1 MLQSNEPSRS
11 TDSNSNASNDPNSSN
26 NNNSMNMNTNNITSK
41 PHQKVGFWNPNFL
54 DNETTNSTSNNIDSY
69 PSPNQQASTTSPQSQ
84 QFTNQQRQGQLSF
97 NNPWDNGEPV
107 TTTKQQSMYQS
118 NDSSSQ
124 DYDMDQFESYKRRKS
139 SLVIPP
145 TRAAAPNPFEYDK
158 PSFLMSGN
166 FDINA
171 NKNNNFRRNS
181 TAATFM
187 TNSIQGSTPST
198 TTTAMNP
205 MNHAAMSHQQQQR
218 QALFNKQ
225 QQQQQ
230 QLNNRFVPSLYN
242 SQEYQRRQS
251 LATAAYTGNYTN
263 NNNLNNSM
271 MSHNNG
277 MNHNANNNNTS
288 TSPMY
293 NNNSNGNSN
302 SSLHTS
308 MYNTPM
314 NYSGLASI
322 PSMPPYRRL
331 SAYPTSGGSNATGSV
346 APFQPPFKQLR
357 KDELLTKPQLI
368 IPQMQKCITKNNLKP
383 TVNDK
388 PKYRR
393 ASVHS
398 QTISPLKGLTKNLIT
413 TYQLCSPDFIYQ
425 TSKNPKRVLTK
436 PSEPKFNNGY
446 DNVNSD
452 YILYVNDVLG
462 TEQNRKYLVLDILG
476 QGTFGQVVK
485 CQNLQT
491 KEILAVKVIKSR
503 SEYLNQ
509 SITEAKILELL
520 NTKIDPDN
528 KHHFL
533 RMFDSFVHKNHLC
546 LVFEL
551 LSNNL
556 YELLKQNQYHGLSIQ
571 LIKIFSKQM
580 LDSLCVLKDSKLI
593 HCDLKPENILL
604 CSPDKP
610 DIKVIDFG
618 SSCEETRTVYTYIQS
633 RFYRA
638 PEIILGIPYSTSID
652 MWSLGCIVAELFLGI
667 PIFPGSSEFNQITR
681 IVETLNY
688 PPNWMLEMGKNTSKF
703 MTKLNESEI
712 QDSKRKYRLK
722 TVDEFNIDF
731 KDMNEKPG
739 KQYFKW
745 SKLNDIIKHY
755 KIPKN
760 IQHSDDLIRQELKQR
775 DCLINFLNGILNINP
790 LERWTP
796 QQAALHPFITNQPF
810 TGEWF
815 PPGSLPSL
823 TKNRQQHQSPND
835 STLST
840 NTNNNT
846 QPAVTGRDNVDTEMT
861 DAGDSMTPMKLD
873 SPMNVDSKLTTTQTN
888 NISNMGTTTTDS
900 CKLEN
905 NGKKNALSPP
915 EGTAKKFNDLT
926 IRED

>member
-1 MLQSNEPSRS
+1 MSKMLQSNEHSRS
-11 TDSNSNASNDPNSSN
+11 NNINSNDTNDV
-26 NNNSMNMNTNNITSK
+26 NTPQQNA
-41 PHQKVGFWNPNFL
+41 GFWNPNFL
-54 DNETTNSTSNNIDSY
+54 DNDNSNVQSNNTSSLL
-69 PSPNQQASTTSPQSQ
+69 SPNQQPSQ
-84 QFTNQQRQGQLSF
+84 QTISPPSLQQQQQLPQQQQQQQQGQLSF
-97 NNPWDNGEPV
+97 NNPWGNGELV
-107 TTTKQQSMYQS
+107 TNPNQVVQTAS
-118 NDSSSQ
+118 NDSQ
-124 DYDMDQFESYKRRKS
+124 DYDMEQFENYKRRKS

-166 FDINA
+166 YDINA
-171 NKNNNFRRNS
+171 NTNNNFRRNS

-187 TNSIQGSTPST
+187 TTSNQASPPST
-198 TTTAMNP
+198 MNQ

-242 SQEYQRRQS
+242 SQDYQRRQS
-251 LATAAYTGNYTN
+251 LATAAYSGNYNTNTTTTN
-263 NNNLNNSM
+263 NN
-271 MSHNNG
+271 G
-277 MNHNANNNNTS
+277 MIPHNNNNP

-293 NNNSNGNSN
+293 NSAGNSN
-302 SSLHTS
+302 NNTHTS
-308 MYNTPM
+308 MYNTPL
-314 NYSGLASI
+314 NYSGLASM
-322 PSMPPYRRL
+322 SPYRRL
-331 SAYPTSGGSNATGSV
+331 SAYPTSGNAGNATGNI

-357 KDELLTKPQLI
+357 KDDLLQKPQLV
-368 IPQMQKCITKNNLKP
+368 IPQMQRCITKNDLKP

-436 PSEPKFNNGY
+436 LSEPKYNNGF
-446 DNVNSD
+446 DNANSD

-528 KHHFL
+528 KHHIL
-533 RMFDSFVHKNHLC
+533 RMYDSFVHKNHLC

-571 LIKIFSKQM
+571 LIKIFTKQL

-652 MWSLGCIVAELFLGI
+652 MWSLGCIVTELFLGI
-667 PIFPGSSEFNQITR
+667 PIFPGSSEFNQISR
-681 IVETLNY
+681 IIETLDY

-703 MTKLNESEI
+703 MTKLNECEI

-722 TVDEFNIDF
+722 TVEEFNNDF
-731 KDMNEKPG
+731 KDINEKPG

-745 SKLNDIIKHY
+745 SKLNDIIKNY

-760 IQHSDDLIRQELKQR
+760 IQHSDDLIRQELNQR
-775 DCLINFLNGILNINP
+775 ECLINFLNGILNINP

-796 QQAALHPFITNQPF
+796 QQASLHPFITNQPF

-823 TKNRQQHQSPND
+823 TKNLQHHTQQDHN
-835 STLST
+835 
-840 NTNNNT
+840 NTNHNQSTGVTEKENNL
-846 QPAVTGRDNVDTEMT
+846 DIEMT
-861 DAGDSMTPMKLD
+861 DANDSVTPLKLD
-873 SPMNVDSKLTTTQTN
+873 SPMNTGNTQSN
-888 NISNMGTTTTDS
+888 NVPMTISNKS
-900 CKLEN
+900 CKFEE
-905 NGKKNALSPP
+905 NGKNVALSPP
-915 EGTAKKFNDLT
+915 EGTAKNFNDLT